1 MTPRFQDRVAEEENN
16 YIGRF
21 LKLSAAVEKR
31 LLQAIVTLLALLAI
45 FQALLAIDGV
55 RERISPVDRLEGRPT
70 AFAPQPDHVLY

>member
-1 MTPRFQDRVAEEENN
+1 MTPRSQNRNAEED

-31 LLQAIVTLLALLAI
+31 LVQAITALLALLAL

-55 RERISPVDRLEGRPT
+55 RERISPVDRLEGHPT